1 MKEQLDCKHCNQQ
14 WGKRPATNTHALSIY
29 ISFCGKILSLKERK
43 KKNAGAKPRKS
54 QTQFGHKLSSIRKA
68 GLLKVCK

>member
-29 ISFCGKILSLKERK
+29 LSFCGKILSLKERK
-43 KKNAGAKPRKS
+43 KKSRGKTKKKS
-54 QTQFGHKLSSIRKA
+54 NTIWPQIVFNP
-68 GLLKVCK
+68 